1 MSWTT
6 KALTCRQMWGINV
19 CHLAPGLA
27 ADLWGDSVKHSMW
40 SVSQRADTL
49 LHGFTGAQCI
59 VCCFFFCS
67 CDYITESDLPLWA
80 CSAVIHHMSARR
92 TFKEWLTSRSH
103 TSGIHHLDSGW
114 VNLHI
119 SATDL
124 CLHVLLLLQVP
135 RWELIW
141 CHCSVG
147 SLCTKTD
154 SGPWGGRLAQ
164 KYEPQVLSSRCD

>member
-27 ADLWGDSVKHSMW
+27 ADLWGGFSETLDVKCFSESRHSSAW
-40 SVSQRADTL
+40 IYWCV
-49 LHGFTGAQCI
+49 
-59 VCCFFFCS
+59 VCFFCS

-92 TFKEWLTSRSH
+92 TYKEWLTSRSH

-114 VNLHI
+114 DNLHI

-124 CLHVLLLLQVP
+124 CLHVLVLLQVP

-154 SGPWGGRLAQ
+154 SGPWGGCLAQ